1 MSHPRKQAVILILV
15 TFLTS
20 LCVAILANRLILPVP
35 FANNLSSILVLASLG
50 VVLLLFVLRFAT
62 FVSKRIDRVIEGLI
76 EHLMTK
82 GGTDHDR

>member
-62 FVSKRIDRVIEGLI
+62 FVSKRVDRVIEGLI
-76 EHLMTK
+76 EQIMTK
-82 GGTDHDR
+82 GCVDRDR